1 MEISFFVPGIP
12 EPGGSKKGFF
22 SPKLKRVIIT
32 DANPKAKGWK
42 ASVSQAAA
50 EVAGQVTPEMMF
62 GPLKV
67 RMDFVFPRPKGHYGT
82 GKNEGNIRDSAPQY
96 PTVRPDAGK
105 VARSTEDA
113 LTGILWKDDSQIVTE
128 ILTKRY
134 GPIPGCTITVRPE
147 A

>member
-1 MEISFFVPGIP
+1 MIFECFVPGIP
-12 EPGGSKKGFF
+12 QPGGSKRGFF
-22 SPKLKRVIIT
+22 VRGLNRVVIS
-32 DANPKAKGWK
+32 DANPKAKDWK
-42 ASVSQAAA
+42 TSVAQVASEAAKGI
-50 EVAGQVTPEMMF
+50 EIMT

-67 RMDFVFPRPKGHYGT
+67 RMDFVWPRPKGHYRT
-82 GKNEGNIRDSAPQY
+82 GKHKGEIRDSAPQY
-96 PTVRPDAGK
+96 HTVRPDAGK

-113 LTGILWKDDSQIVTE
+113 LTGILWRDDSQIVTE